1 MYSRYVPPSKKKVTE
16 VTAREEPVE
25 TSQSPLKSLS
35 PPPPSPAIRPDA
47 SSSYARY
54 IPPPK
59 SKSKLNA
66 QSDAPK
72 PDPESP
78 SPASKRKREDAV
90 EPSPEPILK
99 KAKKEKEKSVRVP
112 VSVLPVS
119 EDLHAEIVPAEG
131 AEEVAKNDKK
141 LKKKKSKDDSIALE
155 ETTENEE
162 DIDDKRHKKVLEKR
176 EKSIKKAERRAR
188 KAAEEGLDVE
198 DTQEPEE
205 PAEIHDLVPLPQPEP
220 IPELPPPSLESTLPT
235 WLASPILVSP
245 TTTAQFSEVGVE
257 EEAANVLRSKSFN
270 EAFAVQAAVLPLL
283 LPGSRQK
290 PGDVLVSAATG
301 SGKTLSY
308 VLPMVQDISRNTVTR
323 LRGLIVMPT
332 RELVSQAREVCE
344 ICSNAFSAG
353 SRKRV
358 KIGTAVGN
366 EAFKV
371 EQANLMENTYQ
382 YDPIRYHEQERRRNS
397 RWESSDA
404 GTDDEGEPLL
414 DDETVSPLP
423 DHVIEPVSKVDILI
437 CTPGRL
443 VEHLKS
449 TPGFNLQYIKW
460 LVIDE
465 ADKLLDQSF
474 QQWLNIVMSS
484 LATGQ
489 KPLPNNRDRVRKII
503 LSATMTRDIGQLTS
517 LKLYRPKLVVLEGSS
532 AGDDGKSSQAHMLPP
547 GLVELAVKVDDEN
560 LKPLYLMEILTGN
573 DMIDES
579 KIESNSDSDTDSDSD
594 SDDSSSDSSSDDD
607 SSEDSSSS
615 DDSSES
621 ESESKSSAA
630 PSPKSKPQTK
640 TKPLPPSHQAHGVLI
655 FTKSNESAIRL
666 GRLLSLIHPSY
677 TDIIGTLTST
687 TRSSE
692 RKASLASFSR
702 GKLQILVASDLVS
715 RGIDLP
721 DLAHVINYDVPTSIT
736 NYVHRVGRT
745 ARAGR
750 QGHAWTLVGNSE
762 ARWFFNEVAKSEE
775 IRRREGGKVKRVVV
789 DARKFGEYKKETYEE
804 ALEELGKEAMAIRGK
819 KSA

>member
-1 MYSRYVPPSKKKVTE
+1 MFSRYIPPSKKKVIVKEQSVE
-16 VTAREEPVE
+16 VPP
-25 TSQSPLKSLS
+25 SSLKST
-35 PPPPSPAIRPDA
+35 PPSPAIRPDA

-54 IPPPK
+54 IPP
-59 SKSKLNA
+59 SKSKPNTQLG
-66 QSDAPK
+66 SSEST
-72 PDPESP
+72 PDLP
-78 SPASKRKREDAV
+78 SPASKRKRNDAS
-90 EPSPEPILK
+90 EPSPEPVIK
-99 KAKKEKEKSVRVP
+99 KAKKDKREKSIKVP
-112 VSVLPVS
+112 ARIS
-119 EDLHAEIVPAEG
+119 EDLHANFDAS
-131 AEEVAKNDKK
+131 EEVEEVTKKDEK
-141 LKKKKSKDDSIALE
+141 LKKKKSKDDSVPSKEI
-155 ETTENEE
+155 TENEE
-162 DIDDKRHKKVLEKR
+162 DKDDKRHKKVLEKR
-176 EKSIKKAERRAR
+176 EKSTRKAERRAR
-188 KAAEEGLDVE
+188 KAAEEGLDIE

-205 PAEIHDLVPLPQPEP
+205 PVEIHDLVPLPQPEP
-220 IPELPPPSLESTLPT
+220 VPELPPPSLESTLPS

-245 TTTAQFSEVGVE
+245 KTTAQFSEVGVE
-257 EEAANVLRSKSFN
+257 QEAANVLRSRNFN

-283 LPGSRQK
+283 LPSSQQK

-308 VLPMVQDISRNTVTR
+308 VLPMTQDISRNTVTR

-344 ICSNAFSAG
+344 VCSSAFSFG

-366 EAFKV
+366 EAFKA

-382 YDPIRYHEQERRRNS
+382 YDPIRYYEQEKRKNS

-404 GTDDEGEPLL
+404 GIDDEGELL
-414 DDETVSPLP
+414 LADEAIPPLP
-423 DHVIEPVSKVDILI
+423 DHIIEPVSRVDILI

-449 TPGFNLQYIKW
+449 TPGFTLQYIKW
-460 LVIDE
+460 LIIDE

-474 QQWLNIVMSS
+474 QQWLDIVMSS
-484 LATGQ
+484 LAAGQ
-489 KPLPNNRDRVRKII
+489 KGVPNNRDRVRKII

-532 AGDDGKSSQAHMLPP
+532 AGDDGKSSQAHILPS
-547 GLVELAVKVDDEN
+547 GLVEFAVKVDDEN
-560 LKPLYLMEILTGN
+560 LKPF
-573 DMIDES
+573 
-579 KIESNSDSDTDSDSD
+579 
-594 SDDSSSDSSSDDD
+594 SSSESSSDDE
-607 SSEDSSSS
+607 SSKDSSSS
-615 DDSSES
+615 DNNSES
-621 ESESKSSAA
+621 ESDSKSNSKPEAIA
-630 PSPKSKPQTK
+630 TPLPNSKSKSK
-640 TKPLPPSHQAHGVLI
+640 TKPLPLSHEPHGVLI

-666 GRLLSLIHPSY
+666 GRLLALIHPSY
-677 TDIIGTLTST
+677 TNIIGTLTST

-715 RGIDLP
+715 RGLDLP

-762 ARWFFNEVAKSEE
+762 ARWFFNEVTKSEE
-775 IRRREGGKVKRVVV
+775 IRRRDGGKVKRVVV
-789 DARKFGEYKKETYEE
+789 DARKFGEYKKETYED

-819 KSA
+819 KST